1 MQDLKHFLIDSL
13 KIGSILIV
21 FILIVTLLGYLMG
34 GKETKSNGVMDYYN
48 NIDYSEQ
55 NQFDN

>member
-1 MQDLKHFLIDSL
+1 MI
-13 KIGSILIV
+13 IG

-34 GKETKSNGVMDYYN
+34 GKETKSNGVIDYYN

>member
-1 MQDLKHFLIDSL
+1 MQDLKYFLIDSL

>member
-1 MQDLKHFLIDSL
+1 MQDLKYFLIDSL
-13 KIGSILIV
+13 KIGSMIIG

-34 GKETKSNGVMDYYN
+34 GKETKSNGVIDYYN

>member
-1 MQDLKHFLIDSL
+1 MI
-13 KIGSILIV
+13 IG

-34 GKETKSNGVMDYYN
+34 GKETKFKGVVDYYN

>member
-1 MQDLKHFLIDSL
+1 MQDLKYFLIDSL
-13 KIGSILIV
+13 KIGSMIIG